1 LNLDCILE
9 FQHEQFEFPRA
20 LDTLD
25 PCSAFEELEMS
36 SIAVDSHLHKAIRF
50 YQASIGKKAVMA
62 VTGVV
67 LFGYLVGHLAG
78 NMQVYLGAEQM
89 DKYAAFLHSMPLL
102 LWGVRALLVACV
114 VLHITASLQLQ
125 KLKLDARPTGY
136 VKKEAIESSLAS
148 RSMIWSGAMIAAF
161 VVYHILDLT
170 TGAAGAAQFREL
182 RAYENL
188 VYSFR
193 RLPVSAFY
201 IVGMILLCLHLY
213 HGLWSIFQT
222 VGFTHP
228 RYTPM
233 IKRLAAWVAILMAAG
248 FISIPVAVLTGL
260 IGSNL

>member
-1 LNLDCILE
+1 MRSILAR
-9 FQHEQFEFPRA
+9 HFE
-20 LDTLD
+20 D
-25 PCSAFEELEMS
+25 FEMG
-36 SIAVDSHLHKAIRF
+36 SIAIDSHVHKAMRF

-89 DKYAAFLHSMPLL
+89 DRYATFLHSMPVL

-114 VLHITASLQLQ
+114 VLHIMASLQLQ

-148 RSMIWSGAMIAAF
+148 RSMIRSGAMIAAF
-161 VVYHILDLT
+161 VVYHVLDLT
-170 TGAAGAAQFREL
+170 TGVAGAAQFREL

-201 IVGMILLCLHLY
+201 IVGMILLGMHLY

-222 VGFTHP
+222 VGFSHP
-228 RYTPM
+228 RYSPM
-233 IKRLAAWVAILMAAG
+233 IKRASAWVAILMAAG
-248 FISIPVAVLTGL
+248 FISIPIAVLTGL
-260 IGSNL
+260 VGANL

>member
-1 LNLDCILE
+1 
-9 FQHEQFEFPRA
+9 
-20 LDTLD
+20 
-25 PCSAFEELEMS
+25 MS

-78 NMQVYLGAEQM
+78 NLQVYLGAEQM

-114 VLHITASLQLQ
+114 LLHITASLQLQ

-136 VKKEAIESSLAS
+136 VKKQAIESSLAS

-170 TGAAGAAQFREL
+170 TGATGAAQFREL

-201 IVGMILLCLHLY
+201 IVGMILLGMHLY

-222 VGFTHP
+222 VGFSHP

-260 IGSNL
+260 VGSNL

>member
-1 LNLDCILE
+1 MRSILAR
-9 FQHEQFEFPRA
+9 HFE
-20 LDTLD
+20 D
-25 PCSAFEELEMS
+25 FEMG
-36 SIAVDSHLHKAIRF
+36 SIAIDSHLHKAMRF

-89 DKYAAFLHSMPLL
+89 DRYATFLHSMPVL

-114 VLHITASLQLQ
+114 VLHIMASLQLQ

-161 VVYHILDLT
+161 VVYHVLDLT
-170 TGAAGAAQFREL
+170 TGVAGAAQFREL

-201 IVGMILLCLHLY
+201 IVGMILLGMHLY

-222 VGFTHP
+222 VGFSHP
-228 RYTPM
+228 RYSPM
-233 IKRLAAWVAILMAAG
+233 IKRASAWVAILMAAG
-248 FISIPVAVLTGL
+248 FISIPIAVLTGL
-260 IGSNL
+260 VGANL

>member
-1 LNLDCILE
+1 MRSILAR
-9 FQHEQFEFPRA
+9 HFE
-20 LDTLD
+20 D
-25 PCSAFEELEMS
+25 FEMG
-36 SIAVDSHLHKAIRF
+36 SIAIDSHVHKAMRF

-89 DKYAAFLHSMPLL
+89 DRYATFLHSMPVL

-114 VLHITASLQLQ
+114 VLHIMASLQLQ

-161 VVYHILDLT
+161 VVYHVLDLT
-170 TGAAGAAQFREL
+170 TGVAGAAQFREL

-201 IVGMILLCLHLY
+201 IVGMILLGMHLY

-222 VGFTHP
+222 VGFSHP
-228 RYTPM
+228 RYSPM
-233 IKRLAAWVAILMAAG
+233 IKRASAWVAILMAAG
-248 FISIPVAVLTGL
+248 FISIPIAVLTGL
-260 IGSNL
+260 VGANL

>member
-1 LNLDCILE
+1 
-9 FQHEQFEFPRA
+9 
-20 LDTLD
+20 
-25 PCSAFEELEMS
+25 MS
-36 SIAVDSHLHKAIRF
+36 SIAIDSHLHKAIRF

-62 VTGVV
+62 VTGVA

-89 DKYAAFLHSMPLL
+89 DNYAAFLHSMPVL
-102 LWGVRALLVACV
+102 LWSVRALLAVCV

-136 VKKEAIESSLAS
+136 VKRHAIESSLAS

-161 VVYHILDLT
+161 VVYHLLDLT
-170 TGAAGAAQFREL
+170 TGVAGAIQFREL

-201 IVGMILLCLHLY
+201 IVGMILLGMHLY

-222 VGFTHP
+222 VGFSHP
-228 RYTPM
+228 RYTPI
-233 IKRLAAWVAILMAAG
+233 IKHGAAWVAVLMAAG
-248 FISIPVAVLTGL
+248 FISIPIAVLTGL
-260 IGSNL
+260 VGSNL

>member
-1 LNLDCILE
+1 MRSILAR
-9 FQHEQFEFPRA
+9 HFE
-20 LDTLD
+20 D
-25 PCSAFEELEMS
+25 FEMG
-36 SIAVDSHLHKAIRF
+36 SIAIDSHLHKAMRF

-89 DKYAAFLHSMPLL
+89 DRYATFLHSMPVL

-114 VLHITASLQLQ
+114 VLHIMASLQLQ

-148 RSMIWSGAMIAAF
+148 RSMIRSGAMIAAF
-161 VVYHILDLT
+161 VVYHVLDLT
-170 TGAAGAAQFREL
+170 TGVAGAAQFREL

-201 IVGMILLCLHLY
+201 IVGMILLGMHLY

-222 VGFTHP
+222 VGFSHP
-228 RYTPM
+228 RYSPM
-233 IKRLAAWVAILMAAG
+233 IKRASAWVAILMAAG
-248 FISIPVAVLTGL
+248 FISIPIAVLTGL
-260 IGSNL
+260 VGANL

>member
-1 LNLDCILE
+1 MRSILAR
-9 FQHEQFEFPRA
+9 HFE
-20 LDTLD
+20 D
-25 PCSAFEELEMS
+25 FEMG
-36 SIAVDSHLHKAIRF
+36 SIAIDSHVHKAMRF

-89 DKYAAFLHSMPLL
+89 DRYATFLHSMPVL

-114 VLHITASLQLQ
+114 VLHIMASLQLQ

-148 RSMIWSGAMIAAF
+148 RSMIRSGAMIAAF
-161 VVYHILDLT
+161 VVYHVLDLT
-170 TGAAGAAQFREL
+170 TGVAGAAQFREL

-201 IVGMILLCLHLY
+201 IVGMILLGMHLY

-222 VGFTHP
+222 VGFSHP
-228 RYTPM
+228 RYSPM
-233 IKRLAAWVAILMAAG
+233 IKRAAAWVAILMAAG
-248 FISIPVAVLTGL
+248 FISIPIAVLTGL
-260 IGSNL
+260 VGANL